1 MVVPLH
7 GYLVR
12 EIRPTLYLLWG
23 GVAFVLLIGG
33 VNVTNLMLVRSSA
46 RMKELATRHALGAGI
61 GRIARQLLTE
71 TDRTSRPR
79 RGSLGLGLGM
89 DGPPGADGAS
99 ASTQTPQGTTVAL
112 DGTGGGVHASSWWR
126 WSAC

>member
-1 MVVPLH
+1 MKEILINARFHTVVVPLH

-33 VNVTNLMLVRSSA
+33 VNVANLVLVRSSA

-61 GRIARQLLTE
+61 GRIACAAA
-71 TDRTSRPR
+71 DRDRP
-79 RGSLGLGLGM
+79 S
-89 DGPPGADGAS
+89 
-99 ASTQTPQGTTVAL
+99 
-112 DGTGGGVHASSWWR
+112 
-126 WSAC
+126 